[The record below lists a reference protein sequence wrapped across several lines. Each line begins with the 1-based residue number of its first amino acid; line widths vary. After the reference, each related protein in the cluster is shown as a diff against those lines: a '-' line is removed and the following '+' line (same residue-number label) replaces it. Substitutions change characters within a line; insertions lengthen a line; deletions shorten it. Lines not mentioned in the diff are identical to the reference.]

1 MIGQVLSFVKQ
12 RLRRQQLLCN
22 RPLANW
28 QASQRLLYCGGSRT
42 VDLTPTSPRRCGQA
56 GHVNPQLTDT
66 EMAAFAEAETGGET
80 RIIAW
85 AEHVHAAQGSGM
97 SP

>member
-1 MIGQVLSFVKQ
+1 
-12 RLRRQQLLCN
+12 
-22 RPLANW
+22 
-28 QASQRLLYCGGSRT
+28 
-42 VDLTPTSPRRCGQA
+42 
-56 GHVNPQLTDT
+56 
-66 EMAAFAEAETGGET
+66 MAAFAEAETGGET